1 MANAALERDVEKF
14 KTLNNKLRQEMTLQG
29 NQVILTLSFWSN
41 NFKVTS
47 LGEKLLKAETEVME
61 KADKVRSL
69 EKKLAEA
76 PKVTVD
82 SHVAKKI

>member
-1 MANAALERDVEKF
+1 
-14 KTLNNKLRQEMTLQG
+14 MTLQG

-76 PKVTVD
+76 PKVTVN
-82 SHVAKKI
+82 SHMTNRKLRIIYES

>member
-1 MANAALERDVEKF
+1 
-14 KTLNNKLRQEMTLQG
+14 MTLQG
-29 NQVILTLSFWSN
+29 NQVYFHSFLLSKTL
-41 NFKVTS
+41 KVTS

-76 PKVTVD
+76 PKVTVNSTVFVKSND
-82 SHVAKKI
+82 QN